1 MSPDQ
6 TWMLN
11 LLAILWQRVLG
22 ILLVLLVFCLVLF
35 QRLEI
40 VPVPPY

>member
-1 MSPDQ
+1 
-6 TWMLN
+6 MLN